1 MDIVLTFLWNV
12 VKLLA
17 FEFVFFW
24 PGFLPI
30 KILTRG
36 KYPRLTKPSKDI
48 EDYSDVQAISFFGVF
63 VVLVLLALFLKFFP
77 T

>member
-24 PGFLPI
+24 PGFLAI
-30 KILTRG
+30 KILTLG